1 MGFFDLP
8 LINRVRRNHGLE
20 HATIHLL
27 SQRNA
32 HLSMVGRSDWNGFTL
47 YGPIDTAEVKQAA
60 QDALGRLRQGEVDL
74 AVHPRCGTVLA
85 TTGLLT
91 GLAAFLAI
99 SLDNSPARS
108 RFRWAA
114 VPAAILGATFAA
126 VIAQPLGLFFQ
137 ENYTVN
143 GNPGD
148 LAIKRVSLES
158 DSNLII
164 HRVETTQT

>member
-8 LINRVRRNHGLE
+8 LINQVRRNHGLE
-20 HATIHLL
+20 HATIHIL
-27 SQRNA
+27 SKKYDN
-32 HLSMVGRSDWNGFTL
+32 LSMVGRSDWNGFSL
-47 YGPIDTAEVKQAA
+47 YGPVNTADVRQAA
-60 QDALGRLRQGEVDL
+60 EEALGRLRQGERGL

-99 SLDNSPARS
+99 SLDGSSSRG

-126 VIAQPLGLFFQ
+126 VFAQPVGLFLQ

-143 GNPGD
+143 GNPGN
-148 LAIKRVSLES
+148 LTIKRVSLES
-158 DSNLII
+158 DSNLIV
-164 HRVETTQT
+164 HRVETTQ